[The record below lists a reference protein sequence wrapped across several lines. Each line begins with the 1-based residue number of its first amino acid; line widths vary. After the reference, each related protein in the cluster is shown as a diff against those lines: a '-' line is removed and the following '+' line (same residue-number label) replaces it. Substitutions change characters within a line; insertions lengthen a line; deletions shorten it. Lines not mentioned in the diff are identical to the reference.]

1 MEMGCK
7 VPAPVFWSQMTVY
20 LLLLVLL
27 SLLKNICGQVRQLQ
41 LGFDAES
48 PRSDFTHER
57 SSQGI
62 DRVEFWG
69 QNDSAR
75 HPSKLARNS
84 LETRCPQ
91 NSRVVNELL
100 RVICVYTF
108 LVWVLPCNH
117 HCTVL
122 VCEAIHEG
130 MLHAQYWYVRLY
142 MYMKGYCIRSIGTC
156 MWGYIWR
163 GTAYTVL
170 VCEAIHEGVLHAQ
183 YWYVRLYMKGCC
195 MHSIGMWGYTWRGA
209 ACTVLVCE
217 AIHEGVLHAQYCM

>member
-1 MEMGCK
+1 MCLMEMGCK

-20 LLLLVLL
+20 LLL
-27 SLLKNICGQVRQLQ
+27 SLLKNICGQVWQLQ

-84 LETRCPQ
+84 LEPRSNSLARCTQ
-91 NSRVVNELL
+91 NSKVVNELL

-108 LVWVLPCNH
+108 LVWVLPRNH
-117 HCTVL
+117 HCICNERISDRNNQKNLFSRKASSPKYKWLVL
-122 VCEAIHEG
+122 VPNHTYSHWMTDKDCLSSNS
-130 MLHAQYWYVRLY
+130 MFFTYQLKPYFVFLN
-142 MYMKGYCIRSIGTC
+142 
-156 MWGYIWR
+156 
-163 GTAYTVL
+163 
-170 VCEAIHEGVLHAQ
+170 
-183 YWYVRLYMKGCC
+183 
-195 MHSIGMWGYTWRGA
+195 
-209 ACTVLVCE
+209 
-217 AIHEGVLHAQYCM
+217 

>member
-20 LLLLVLL
+20 LLLVLL

-75 HPSKLARNS
+75 HPSKLAGTS
-84 LETRCPQ
+84 LELARSLPAKLEGGK
-91 NSRVVNELL
+91 RVASSDL
-100 RVICVYTF
+100 RVHVPRMGTSSQSSLYI
-108 LVWVLPCNH
+108 
-117 HCTVL
+117 
-122 VCEAIHEG
+122 
-130 MLHAQYWYVRLY
+130 QY
-142 MYMKGYCIRSIGTC
+142 MYKMYMLMKKVTVTRALKIIHPILIRL
-156 MWGYIWR
+156 
-163 GTAYTVL
+163 L
-170 VCEAIHEGVLHAQ
+170 VF
-183 YWYVRLYMKGCC
+183 
-195 MHSIGMWGYTWRGA
+195 
-209 ACTVLVCE
+209 
-217 AIHEGVLHAQYCM
+217 